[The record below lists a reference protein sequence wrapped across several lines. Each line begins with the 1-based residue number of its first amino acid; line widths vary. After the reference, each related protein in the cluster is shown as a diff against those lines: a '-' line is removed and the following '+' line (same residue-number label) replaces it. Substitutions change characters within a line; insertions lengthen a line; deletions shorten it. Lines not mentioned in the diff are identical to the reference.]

1 MEVLI
6 GLAAGDGPGGGGTS
20 PSWTVN
26 GEQQPSG
33 DCSPFNNSGYFYF
46 GADRTYSQGC
56 DVGPPFF

>member
-1 MEVLI
+1 
-6 GLAAGDGPGGGGTS
+6 LAAGDGPGGDGTS

-46 GADRTYSQGC
+46 GADQTYSQGC
-56 DVGPPFF
+56 DVGPSFF